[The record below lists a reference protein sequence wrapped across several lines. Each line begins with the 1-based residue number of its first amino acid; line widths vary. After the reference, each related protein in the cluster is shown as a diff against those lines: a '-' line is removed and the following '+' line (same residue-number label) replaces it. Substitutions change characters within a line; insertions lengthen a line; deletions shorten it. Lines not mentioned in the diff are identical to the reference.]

1 MWCWWNNHIFTEAE
15 KPVEID
21 LEPTERARVSSGTFV
36 RGSSQR
42 ASWRLVPSFAQQLK
56 EASEAAEAGKEAAP
70 ANQGS
75 NDESKQVEGAQTE
88 QESEQISFKSDEIQ
102 ESTTSDR
109 NVTLVAQDIDDEELS
124 LEEPVTMTFTIGS
137 RGNQEAASSST
148 QEKSTLTDD
157 EQRLEGQGEVGQQVT
172 SSSSS
177 ATAAGDHEKTTNEEY
192 ADVESSMDMDQP
204 TTPIL
209 TQQH

>member
-1 MWCWWNNHIFTEAE
+1 MPFITEEE
-15 KPVEID
+15 KLVEID

-42 ASWRLVPSFAQQLK
+42 LSWRLVPSFTQQVK
-56 EASEAAEAGKEAAP
+56 EAREASEAEKEEAP

-75 NDESKQVEGAQTE
+75 DDDSKQVEGAQIE
-88 QESEQISFKSDEIQ
+88 QGSEQISFKSDENPKL
-102 ESTTSDR
+102 TVSDR
-109 NVTLVAQDIDDEELS
+109 TVTLVAQDIYDEDHTT

-148 QEKSTLTDD
+148 PEKSTLTND
-157 EQRLEGQGEVGQQVT
+157 EPQLQGEGDEIEAAT
-172 SSSSS
+172 SSAVVQSEEKI
-177 ATAAGDHEKTTNEEY
+177 AAQVNEDTTL
-192 ADVESSMDMDQP
+192 ESSTDMDQP

-209 TQQH
+209 TEQH